1 MTAEQIQLL
10 RDLVAW
16 PSELADQSA
25 TAEAIRAA
33 IALAEQTCK
42 TCAHRT
48 DRHPDYPDMESPSCL
63 TLDWPCAL
71 MDNRCGAWT
80 AKEKP

>member
-33 IALAEQTCK
+33 IALAEQTCE
-42 TCAHRT
+42 TCAHQK
-48 DRHPDYPDMESPSCL
+48 PGMK
-63 TLDWPCAL
+63 DWCQKVAVLCATVGH
-71 MDNRCGAWT
+71 RCGRWEP
-80 AKEKP
+80 KEQP